1 MHCGRI
7 EQENQKQNK
16 RIDEL
21 YTELQAK
28 NEELAVERND
38 KIRFKDLS
46 EGYMKEVAKL
56 EAQLE
61 AADLKPKSK
70 MSQRPKDTVMRD

>member
-7 EQENQKQNK
+7 EQENQKKNK

>member
-1 MHCGRI
+1 M
-7 EQENQKQNK
+7 
-16 RIDEL
+16 
-21 YTELQAK
+21 
-28 NEELAVERND
+28 ERND

-46 EGYMKEVAKL
+46 ECYMKEVAKL

-70 MSQRPKDTVMRD
+70 MSQRPKDTVMRDQSHSLSNIHAAKIKRVDTKQLIDVC

>member
-21 YTELQAK
+21 YTEL
-28 NEELAVERND
+28 
-38 KIRFKDLS
+38 
-46 EGYMKEVAKL
+46 
-56 EAQLE
+56 
-61 AADLKPKSK
+61 
-70 MSQRPKDTVMRD
+70 

>member
-1 MHCGRI
+1 M
-7 EQENQKQNK
+7 
-16 RIDEL
+16 L
-21 YTELQAK
+21 
-28 NEELAVERND
+28 ERND

-46 EGYMKEVAKL
+46 ESYMKEVAKL

-70 MSQRPKDTVMRD
+70 LSQRPKDTVMRD